1 MIIDVRWANSDRTII
16 QWDFLESWSWSDFYI
31 AAGKSVAMRK
41 EPSHQK
47 PIAIILNMSENPPRR
62 GGALTHS
69 HNAFQINPNG
79 RDVIVVVG
87 SNAFTLRIVALFRE
101 MYNEIAQNIFAVE
114 NLGEAH
120 QLIED
125 VRRD

>member
-1 MIIDVRWANSDRTII
+1 MIIDVHWANQEQTII
-16 QWDFLESWSWSDFYI
+16 QWDFLESWSWNDFYI

-41 EPSHQK
+41 EPTHGK
-47 PIAIILNMSENPPRR
+47 DIALILNMADFPPRR

-69 HNAFQINPNG
+69 RNAFQINPEG

-87 SNAFTLRIVALFRE
+87 TNAFTLRVVTLFRE
-101 MYNEIAQNIFAVE
+101 MYGEVSENVFAVE
-114 NLGEAH
+114 TIEQAH

-125 VRRD
+125 VRKG